1 MDRVLRGIRK
11 MAEASALRTLIEE
24 EVRAAIPEAYVT
36 FEREVLH
43 DNIALCDQKS
53 GFLLALAAGLVVFCL
68 QSLPIPHAV
77 AASLGRTL
85 LILVYVLNIVA
96 VAGFAVSA
104 YLSLHVIAPRFRG
117 TSDDHIFW
125 RSGIFALPQAQ
136 FLSRLSDAGQERL
149 VRDMAAHL
157 HVLAR
162 VCLEKYRYFGW
173 ALYVGEFAFVAIV
186 LAEAV
191 RLLAIV

>member
-1 MDRVLRGIRK
+1 
-11 MAEASALRTLIEE
+11 MAEAGT
-24 EVRAAIPEAYVT
+24 VRALMEEGADASIPAGYVT

-68 QSLPIPHAV
+68 QSLPIPHNVAV
-77 AASLGRTL
+77 SLGRPV
-85 LILVYVLNIVA
+85 LILAYILNIVA

-136 FLSRLSDAGQERL
+136 FLSHLGEVGEERL
-149 VRDMAAHL
+149 IKDMAAHL

-162 VCLEKYRYFGW
+162 ICSQKYRYFAW